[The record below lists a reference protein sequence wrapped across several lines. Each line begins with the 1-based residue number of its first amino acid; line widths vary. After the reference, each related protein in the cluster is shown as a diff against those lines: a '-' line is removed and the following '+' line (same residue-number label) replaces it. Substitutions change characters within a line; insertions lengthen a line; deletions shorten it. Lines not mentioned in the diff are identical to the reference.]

1 MKVLVVGAGYAGTLA
16 ANRLLK
22 KVRGAEV
29 TVLNPRA
36 EFVERVRLH
45 QRVAGSAEAA
55 RPLRSMLRDGIEVR
69 VGEAEKVGEGSLVL
83 AGGGTLPYDHL
94 FLAVGSTARPLP
106 GTVPVGTWEGA
117 GRARAA
123 LAALPAGARV
133 TVAGGGATGVET
145 ATEVAEQRPDLR
157 VRLVGERIADML
169 SGKARARALAA
180 LGRLRVELVEDV
192 VTGAGAAEV
201 RLRAGGALPADLVL
215 WAVVSGVPPL
225 AADSGLDSGLD
236 VDAAGRA
243 VVDPYLRGVSDG
255 RIFAVGDC
263 AAVPGARFGCQ
274 TAGPQAAHAVDVLA
288 RLVAGR
294 EPKPYPL
301 RYVGRCVSLGRADA
315 VMQFT
320 HLDDSLR
327 TARLGGRTGA
337 RAKELIV
344 RAAAF
349 GSRKGF
355 SG

>member
-16 ANRLLK
+16 ANRLVK
-22 KVRGAEV
+22 KVKGAEV
-29 TVLNPRA
+29 TVVNPRA

-69 VGEAEKVGEGSLVL
+69 VGEVEKVSEGTLVL
-83 AGGGTLPYDHL
+83 AGGGMLPYDHL

-106 GTVPVGTWEGA
+106 GTVPVATWEGA
-117 GRARAA
+117 GQARAA
-123 LAALPAGARV
+123 LAALPAGAHV
-133 TVAGGGATGVET
+133 TVVGGGATGVET

-180 LGRLRVELVEDV
+180 LGRLRVDLVEDV
-192 VTGAGAAEV
+192 VTGAGAAEGEV
-201 RLRAGGALPADLVL
+201 RLRSGGSLPADLVL

-225 AADSGLDSGLD
+225 AADSGLD
-236 VDAAGRA
+236 VDATGRA
-243 VVDPYLRGVSDG
+243 VVDPYLRSVSDG
-255 RIFAVGDC
+255 RILAVGDC

-320 HLDDSLR
+320 HRDDSLR
-327 TARLGGRTGA
+327 TAHLGGRTGA

>member
-16 ANRLLK
+16 ANRLVK
-22 KVRGAEV
+22 KVKGAEV
-29 TVLNPRA
+29 TVVNPRA

-69 VGEAEKVGEGSLVL
+69 VGEVEKVSEGTLVL

-117 GRARAA
+117 GQARAA
-123 LAALPAGARV
+123 LAALPAGAHV
-133 TVAGGGATGVET
+133 TVVGGGATGVET

-180 LGRLRVELVEDV
+180 LGRLRVDLVEDV
-192 VTGAGAAEV
+192 VTGAGAAEGEV
-201 RLRAGGALPADLVL
+201 RLRSGGSLPADLVL

-225 AADSGLDSGLD
+225 AADSGLD

-243 VVDPYLRGVSDG
+243 VVDPYLRSVSDG
-255 RIFAVGDC
+255 RILAVGDC

-327 TARLGGRTGA
+327 TAHLEGRTGA

>member
-16 ANRLLK
+16 ANRLVK
-22 KVRGAEV
+22 KVKGAEV
-29 TVLNPRA
+29 TVVNPRA

-69 VGEAEKVGEGSLVL
+69 VGEVEKVSEGTLVL

-117 GRARAA
+117 GQARAA
-123 LAALPAGARV
+123 LAALSAGAHV
-133 TVAGGGATGVET
+133 TVVGGGATGVET

-180 LGRLRVELVEDV
+180 LGRLRVDLVEDV
-192 VTGAGAAEV
+192 VTGAGAAEGEV
-201 RLRAGGALPADLVL
+201 RLRSGGSLPADLVL

-225 AADSGLDSGLD
+225 AADSGLD

-243 VVDPYLRGVSDG
+243 VVDPYLRSVSDG
-255 RIFAVGDC
+255 RILAVGDC

-315 VMQFT
+315 VTQFT

-327 TARLGGRTGA
+327 TAHLGGRTGA

>member
-16 ANRLLK
+16 ANRLVK
-22 KVRGAEV
+22 KVKGAEV
-29 TVLNPRA
+29 TVVNPRA

-69 VGEAEKVGEGSLVL
+69 VGAVEKVSEGTLVL
-83 AGGGTLPYDHL
+83 AGGATLSYDHL

-117 GRARAA
+117 GQARAA
-123 LAALPAGARV
+123 LAALPAGAHV
-133 TVAGGGATGVET
+133 TVVGGGATGVET

-180 LGRLRVELVEDV
+180 LGRLRVDLVEDV
-192 VTGAGAAEV
+192 VTGAGAAEGEV
-201 RLRAGGALPADLVL
+201 RLRSGGSLPADLVL

-225 AADSGLDSGLD
+225 AADSGLD

-243 VVDPYLRGVSDG
+243 VVDPYLRSVSDG
-255 RIFAVGDC
+255 RILAVGDC

-327 TARLGGRTGA
+327 TAHLGGRTGA

>member
-16 ANRLLK
+16 ANRLVK
-22 KVRGAEV
+22 KVKGAEV
-29 TVLNPRA
+29 TLVNPRA

-55 RPLRSMLRDGIEVR
+55 RPLRSMLRDGVEIR
-69 VGEAEKVGEGSLVL
+69 VGEAEKAGEGTLVL
-83 AGGGTLPYDHL
+83 AGGDTLPYDHL

-123 LAALPAGARV
+123 LAALPGGAHV
-133 TVAGGGATGVET
+133 TVVGGGATGVET
-145 ATEVAEQRPDLR
+145 ATEVAERRPDLR

-169 SGKARARALAA
+169 SGQARVRALTA
-180 LGRLRVELVEDV
+180 LGRLRVDVVEDV
-192 VTGAGAAEV
+192 VTEAGAADGGL
-201 RLRAGGALPADLVL
+201 RLRSGGSLPTDLVL
-215 WAVVSGVPPL
+215 WAVVAGVPPL
-225 AADSGLDSGLD
+225 AADSGLE
-236 VDAAGRA
+236 VDEAGRA
-243 VVDPYLRGVSDG
+243 VVDPYLRSVSDG

-288 RLVAGR
+288 RLLAGR

-320 HLDDSLR
+320 RFDDSLR
-327 TARLGGRTGA
+327 TAYVGGRPGA
-337 RAKELIV
+337 RVKEFIV

>member
-16 ANRLLK
+16 ANRLVK
-22 KVRGAEV
+22 KVKGAEV
-29 TVLNPRA
+29 TVVNPRA

-69 VGEAEKVGEGSLVL
+69 VGEVEKVSEGTLVL

-117 GRARAA
+117 GQARAA
-123 LAALPAGARV
+123 LAALPAGAHV
-133 TVAGGGATGVET
+133 TVVGGGATGVET

-180 LGRLRVELVEDV
+180 LGRLRVDLVEDV
-192 VTGAGAAEV
+192 VTGAGAAEGEV
-201 RLRAGGALPADLVL
+201 RLRSGGSLPADLVL

-225 AADSGLDSGLD
+225 AADSGLD

-243 VVDPYLRGVSDG
+243 VVDPYLRSVSDG
-255 RIFAVGDC
+255 RILAVGDC

-327 TARLGGRTGA
+327 TAHLGGRTGA